1 MCDVT
6 CVTGRKLLYYL
17 TERQTQI
24 IKFIYFYHRLL
35 QMTDLTDSL
44 CCVLGL
50 DTRLTQ
56 YFSQLRNINDYT
68 VSGARRNAGGGGGVD
83 GDLPRGRLSS
93 HRGME
98 MKHTLA
104 EWATRLNCKHLEA

>member
-1 MCDVT
+1 MITLSREPD
-6 CVTGRKLLYYL
+6 
-17 TERQTQI
+17 EMQ
-24 IKFIYFYHRLL
+24 
-35 QMTDLTDSL
+35 
-44 CCVLGL
+44 
-50 DTRLTQ
+50 
-56 YFSQLRNINDYT
+56 
-68 VSGARRNAGGGGGVD
+68 GGGVD